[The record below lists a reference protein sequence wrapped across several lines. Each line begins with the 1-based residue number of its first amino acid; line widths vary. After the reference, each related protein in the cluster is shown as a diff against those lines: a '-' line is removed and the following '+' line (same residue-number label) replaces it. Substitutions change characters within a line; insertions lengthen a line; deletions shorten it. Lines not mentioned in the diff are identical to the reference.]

1 MVVISPKLKNK
12 EINICEANPE
22 GDSFISVA
30 FHQGVPKYILPNRV
44 ACPTWNMWQVNL
56 RMENDSKNISRVV
69 YELNRF
75 L

>member
-30 FHQGVPKYILPNRV
+30 FHQGVPKYILP
-44 ACPTWNMWQVNL
+44 Q
-56 RMENDSKNISRVV
+56 
-69 YELNRF
+69 
-75 L
+75 